1 MAWGSGVK
9 FSTLFKSKPGGI
21 SAARVAV
28 GAGGKVTS
36 EAVNTDPTALGVGKA
51 LTTLVEVLEDAAELD
66 EAWSGLAELLTIL
79 LETDSLDTGF
89 DEVVGFDKV
98 VDCFVGKADG
108 IFFVEEEEEI
118 CVGFVEVVT
127 REGVAVTA
135 LQT

>member
-1 MAWGSGVK
+1 M
-9 FSTLFKSKPGGI
+9 
-21 SAARVAV
+21 
-28 GAGGKVTS
+28 
-36 EAVNTDPTALGVGKA
+36 GVGKA